1 MLNHVFWNEFQSQQ
15 VQVKFQTQ
23 DEFTAFM
30 GNAAAYDLDFD
41 QDGWFTPL
49 DKDDIDAITSV
60 AVYVYDRQK
69 YGFSSPILRW
79 TALDSSLLLK
89 IPTLTYSEVIERYG
103 VEEEPLEPMAVL
115 TSELF

>member
-23 DEFTAFM
+23 DEFIKFM
-30 GNAAAYDLDFD
+30 EDAAAYDLDFD

-49 DKDDIDAITSV
+49 DKDDIGTIMSV
-60 AVYVYDRQK
+60 AVYVYDRSK
-69 YGFSSPILRW
+69 NGCSSPILRW
-79 TALDSSLLLK
+79 TALNSSLLLD
-89 IPTLTYSEVIERYG
+89 IPTLTYSEAVEKYG
-103 VEEEPLEPMAVL
+103 VEEEPLESMAVP